1 MDDGSCVS
9 LPRGCMAPSAANFDA
24 AAKVDDG
31 SCAYAVPGCS
41 DPAALNWF
49 PLATAAS
56 GCRYAGCTVPA
67 APNYNPSAVVSDGSC
82 TPALRAGGTVAT
94 FSYMT
99 SCFTFVAADDGS
111 LGSTAWGTTDTY
123 TYTYTDTDT

>member
-1 MDDGSCVS
+1 MADNFDLAARADDGSCV
-9 LPRGCMAPSAANFDA
+9 
-24 AAKVDDG
+24 
-31 SCAYAVPGCS
+31 YAVPGCS

-49 PLATAAS
+49 PLATAAL

-111 LGSTAWGTTDTY
+111 PGSTAWGVDGAAAAPNGTTDATGRY
-123 TYTYTDTDT
+123 ALR